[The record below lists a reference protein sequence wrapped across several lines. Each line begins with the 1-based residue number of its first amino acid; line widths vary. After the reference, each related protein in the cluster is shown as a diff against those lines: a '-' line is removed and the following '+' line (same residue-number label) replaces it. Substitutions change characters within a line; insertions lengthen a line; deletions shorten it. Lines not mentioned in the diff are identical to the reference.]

1 MEIRDLTQALE
12 LTPAERGRVSG
23 GLKYDHNYVNPD
35 VIDARGG
42 QVQFLG
48 LTFTVDVNGKV
59 SSIS

>member
-1 MEIRDLTQALE
+1 MEIRDLPQAIE
-12 LTPAERGRVSG
+12 LTSSERRCVSG
-23 GLKYDHNYVNPD
+23 GLKYDPNYVNPD